1 MGSLMEGEF
10 LQKKEVKKLFE
21 KVEEQ
26 WGTIVVGEY
35 LFFKNNK
42 RKIYVVNREFAQIER
57 DKLRIN
63 SIGMYF
69 CEATEKGDV
78 RLSIEGSQML
88 GPTATKNVLEVNEKQ
103 AKEWLYGEDVAYEGE
118 SSGFVILRYENYFIG
133 CGKHKEGY
141 ISNHV
146 SKNRRIGTKS

>member
-1 MGSLMEGEF
+1 MEGEF
-10 LQKKEVKKLFE
+10 LSKKEVKRFLE

-26 WGTIVVGEY
+26 WGTNLEREY
-35 LFFKNNK
+35 LFFKNKK
-42 RKIYVVNREFAQIER
+42 RKIYVVNREFTQIER

-63 SIGMYF
+63 SVGLYF
-69 CEATEKGDV
+69 CEVTEKGDV
-78 RLSIEGSQML
+78 RLSIEGSQIL
-88 GPTATKNVLEVNEKQ
+88 GPTAGKNVLVVDEKQ

-118 SSGFVILRYENYFIG
+118 SAGFVILKYENYFIG

-146 SKNRRIGTKS
+146 SKNRRIGTKN

>member
-1 MGSLMEGEF
+1 MEGEF
-10 LQKKEVKKLFE
+10 LAKKEVKKVLE

-26 WGTIVVGEY
+26 WGTTVTGEY

-42 RKIYVVNREFAQIER
+42 RKLYIVSKEFAQIDR

-63 SIGMYF
+63 SIGLYF
-69 CEATEKGDV
+69 CEVTEKGDI

-88 GPTATKNVLEVNEKQ
+88 GPSATKNVLEVNEKQ
-103 AKEWLYGEDVAYEGE
+103 VKEWLYGEDVAYEGE
-118 SSGFVILRYENYFIG
+118 SKGFVILKYGDYFVG

-141 ISNHV
+141 INNHV
-146 SKNRRIGTKS
+146 SKNRRIGTKN